1 MQDWVPG
8 NPHDRSVKGFRIRHG
23 GSRGPMSITLY
34 TKLKKRGLAPRETVI
49 GNVIVILP
57 EDEKAFDDARRNP
70 TDDTELKA
78 IEKTRERWHRRALVA
93 GAKSVKSPKH
103 ITKRRRK

>member
-1 MQDWVPG
+1 
-8 NPHDRSVKGFRIRHG
+8 VKGFRIRHG

-34 TKLKKRGLAPRETVI
+34 TKLKKSGRGPRETVI

-70 TDDTELKA
+70 DDTELKS
-78 IEKTRERWHRRALVA
+78 IEKTRERWRKRALVA
-93 GAKSVKSPKH
+93 GAASVRSPKH
-103 ITKRRRK
+103 ISTTKRRMKK